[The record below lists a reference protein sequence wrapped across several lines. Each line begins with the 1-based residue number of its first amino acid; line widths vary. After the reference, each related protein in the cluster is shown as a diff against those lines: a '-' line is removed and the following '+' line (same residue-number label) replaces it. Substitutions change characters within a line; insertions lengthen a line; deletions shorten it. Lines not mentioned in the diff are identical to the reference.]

1 MSWTEAYNSVLETIK
16 KRSRTQNDIL
26 KELIDRGWKIEA
38 SEKRIVI
45 HGQGWVTIDIA
56 NQVVEFASSS
66 CWHDFTIEELL
77 AFAEIL
83 KIGKGING

>member
-26 KELIDRGWKIEA
+26 NELIEHGWQIDAAEKKI
-38 SEKRIVI
+38 VL
-45 HGQGWVTIDIA
+45 HGQGWVTIDLEA
-56 NQVVEFASSS
+56 QTVEFASSS
-66 CWHDFTIEELL
+66 CWHDFTVEELL

-83 KIGKGING
+83 KIGKGLNV